1 MQRGQLHH
9 HYPRG
14 EDDGHHRVEDGRVW
28 DERGSARRERQS
40 LSLQNPGAFEGS
52 SKEEATHS
60 AKATSGRSTDDPATC
75 TEDINHSEDARNSQQ
90 GPIASGSSGDRVAC
104 FVAVPRHE
112 LKRQGARSTTSPH
125 DTATTSTTIDSPT
138 SSSVVLGK
146 RPRRV
151 VLERKKV
158 VGCACCE
165 FVDHVEHVELGCVDL
180 HVEHD
185 VGMAVGD
192 LQELPKAA
200 KDPEAWLLRGDRDL
214 SQLEQWGKVNRDHVL
229 RSHIPFNASCEHCVR
244 GRGLVPARRVER
256 EEGEGAQKEV
266 QVDKFQ
272 CKGLWFLVLVLVGC
286 FAIGAVQYREV
297 SGPRGN
303 EARESMLADM
313 SAWGRSVGLVGVDAR
328 DLSVCVRS
336 DLEGVVRNLAQGFA
350 DGLTAGAVEVTDV
363 PVGRHAPVAERAVR
377 TLKESANTLCVGL
390 ENVGL
395 EPYGNG
401 VTYLLK
407 HCAQAHNRYAHLQG
421 SALSPEQKAL
431 KSLKAPHPMYVWG
444 AAVLATPPPSLRDK
458 ITGRYG
464 QAAYLGPEV
473 ASGSHIVQ
481 FRLRDGSYKVARSA
495 RIRMFVPVTF
505 ELSCLRGVCRLL
517 PGRSAEAAR
526 ESPRIR

>member
-1 MQRGQLHH
+1 M
-9 HYPRG
+9 
-14 EDDGHHRVEDGRVW
+14 
-28 DERGSARRERQS
+28 
-40 LSLQNPGAFEGS
+40 
-52 SKEEATHS
+52 
-60 AKATSGRSTDDPATC
+60 
-75 TEDINHSEDARNSQQ
+75 
-90 GPIASGSSGDRVAC
+90 
-104 FVAVPRHE
+104 
-112 LKRQGARSTTSPH
+112 
-125 DTATTSTTIDSPT
+125 
-138 SSSVVLGK
+138 
-146 RPRRV
+146 
-151 VLERKKV
+151 LERKKV

-180 HVEHD
+180 RVEHD
-185 VGMAVGD
+185 VGVAVGD
-192 LQELPKAA
+192 LQELPNAA
-200 KDPEAWLLRGDRDL
+200 EDPEAWLLRGDCDL
-214 SQLEQWGKVNRDHVL
+214 LQLEQWGKINRDHVL

-244 GRGLVPARRVER
+244 GRGLEPARRVER

-272 CKGLWFLVLVLVGC
+272 YKGLWFLVLVLVGC

-444 AAVLATPPPSLRDK
+444 AAVLAIPPPSLRDK

-495 RIRMFVPVTF
+495 RIRMVVPVTF

-526 ESPRIR
+526 EFPRIEGENVRDLPLPDTATRGPPREWVEEHGRTPRCRVCRARGIDVSKAYHSPDCRRRYAEFIKNSFDPSRFLLNERQAGLEGYEGDLGEQAFQPAGEPELPDVPAVEEELDYSPDYEPGEAVQPGAGAWSDNE